1 MLESRVVQLDHQHTD
16 VSRGNSDM
24 KEFKFGNTTVVI
36 HSPLVHMNTD
46 EKKKWFQDEVE
57 KGNKVLKQIV
67 AAVGECYRIP

>member
-1 MLESRVVQLDHQHTD
+1 
-16 VSRGNSDM
+16 M